1 MGTSDPRDS
10 EHRRFIILSM
20 EQLGSVMEQNV
31 DQGGMVGVGMGMMG
45 GMGEM
50 MGGGG
55 GAAMGYSRG
64 PRAGG
69 ALALA
74 PGQRYDTQKVSGKLF
89 LGGLDLNTTKEALQ
103 DYCAQW

>member
-1 MGTSDPRDS
+1 
-10 EHRRFIILSM
+10 M
-20 EQLGSVMEQNV
+20 EQIGYVMEQNV
-31 DQGGMVGVGMGMMG
+31 DQGSMVGVGMGMMG
-45 GMGEM
+45 GGGMSEM

-69 ALALA
+69 ALA